1 MSSARVSLP
10 PDLEG
15 LLLSQM
21 LLCIEEANL
30 GQKDTTV
37 AKRYLID
44 QWAQIDIAAELGC
57 GRTTIS
63 ERIPRILQK
72 VRSAAK
78 SLGMTN
84 ANPDKH

>member
-10 PDLEG
+10 PELEA
-15 LLLSQM
+15 LLRSEM
-21 LLCIEEANL
+21 LECIEEANL
-30 GQKDTTV
+30 GQTDTTV

-63 ERIPRILQK
+63 DRIPRILSK
-72 VRSAAK
+72 VRHAATV
-78 SLGMTN
+78 LGKIR
-84 ANPDKH
+84 A